1 MLGFSPNFWQI
12 IYILCDSRVYLGRRG
27 WVHMTPRCVH
37 AMLLQWCLIPC
48 RSMDCSP
55 PGFTVYGILQARIM
69 EWVAMPSSRGS
80 SQPRDWT
87 HVSYVSCTGR
97 QVLTTSATW
106 EAPQHMSNRIHSL
119 EWMWVYCEVCQLL
132 SRVWIFVT
140 PWTEAHQAPL
150 SWDSPGMNTGMGCH
164 ALLQRISPIQG
175 LNPGLPHCR

>member
-1 MLGFSPNFWQI
+1 MISKDMKQPEELYIMLGNLKCYRHCRISLVVPLTWMNIELLLDKMLSRGKNIVFYKEVLGFSPNFWQI

-80 SQPRDWT
+80 SQ
-87 HVSYVSCTGR
+87 
-97 QVLTTSATW
+97 
-106 EAPQHMSNRIHSL
+106 
-119 EWMWVYCEVCQLL
+119 
-132 SRVWIFVT
+132 SR
-140 PWTEAHQAPL
+140 
-150 SWDSPGMNTGMGCH
+150 N
-164 ALLQRISPIQG
+164 
-175 LNPGLPHCR
+175 

>member
-1 MLGFSPNFWQI
+1 MISKDMKQPEELYIMPGNLKYYRHCRISLAVLLTWMNIELLLDKMLSRGKNIVFYKEVLGFSPNFWQI

-80 SQPRDWT
+80 SQPRD
-87 HVSYVSCTGR
+87 
-97 QVLTTSATW
+97 
-106 EAPQHMSNRIHSL
+106 
-119 EWMWVYCEVCQLL
+119 
-132 SRVWIFVT
+132 
-140 PWTEAHQAPL
+140 
-150 SWDSPGMNTGMGCH
+150 
-164 ALLQRISPIQG
+164 
-175 LNPGLPHCR
+175 